1 MPWRRAKWESS
12 LPPMTESLN
21 QVIQRQQEVVDRLHA
36 EIERLRTLLTSEGI
50 CLECGSRGCDCQ
62 EGEY

>member
-1 MPWRRAKWESS
+1 MSGNIWDWYLEQIRRK
-12 LPPMTESLN
+12 
-21 QVIQRQQEVVDRLHA
+21 DA

-62 EGEY
+62 EGE